1 MDLQS
6 EKVGKGAYR
15 EKNKVCTERLNQ
27 DALWVQ
33 RMAVIL
39 KKVASREK
47 GRERWGGISKSRLN
61 HQLEIKPQSDMSNS
75 TQEKK
80 KKSTLSFC
88 RKWSH

>member
-6 EKVGKGAYR
+6 EKVGKGSCG
-15 EKNKVCTERLNQ
+15 EKNTVCTETLNQ
-27 DALWVQ
+27 DGLGVQ

-39 KKVASREK
+39 KKLVSREK

-61 HQLEIKPQSDMSNS
+61 HQLEIKSQSDTSNS

-80 KKSTLSFC
+80 KHT
-88 RKWSH
+88 